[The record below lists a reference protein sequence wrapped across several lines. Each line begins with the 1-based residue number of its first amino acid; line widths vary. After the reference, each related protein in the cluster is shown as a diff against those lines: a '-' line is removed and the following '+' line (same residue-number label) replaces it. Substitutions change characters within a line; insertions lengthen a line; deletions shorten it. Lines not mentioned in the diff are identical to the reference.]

1 MSDRAVDRS
10 RVRAPRR
17 RASAREHALTLQL
30 LIAEENKI
38 ASGRTPGQIRERAE
52 QRLNDLLTLDPAVND
67 AVERLA
73 PTSSAPDRRNLHP
86 RAALAAALSQPAVA
100 AVLRT
105 WALTPQRRGPVAD
118 LSGAVAALCEI
129 AATSD
134 RCDLRT
140 TFATMNAGSLAT
152 LWTHNLPDCDNLT
165 ENTYYRRVVTL
176 CGRGEKPG
184 HDHCLAAA
192 ANITLIREL
201 ADTIGDDGDL
211 LHPSIGHV
219 GIVDGTRL
227 RAPIQ
232 QIYPRSPEHLELL
245 RRDGMDLVDYS
256 VYERDGQREPILGWR
271 ETRIIDHASGR
282 TLISTLDRAT
292 SHEPHVLLNVLLPL
306 LFDVWPDC
314 PMHTIVGDGLYDDQ
328 HTCFDL
334 EARWSLHPIFTRL
347 TPRNTTT
354 RIRGGGTA
362 RVCDGQPSCACG
374 PMRFYQREGFY
385 NHEQRRLDGLPRG
398 AMAPN
403 IKLARVRW
411 RCPNNRCKEISTYFT
426 EDPRDHGWWP
436 RRGKSGHA
444 TERRAYTLYRNMIE
458 SSFADTKSLGIGS
471 PGQPALWARDSGT
484 ILMLA
489 LHNLIAT
496 ATRVAHTNGSYQM
509 FHDEYER
516 LGLNRGL
523 RAPTPED
530 LDRERRNRPAHLQWD
545 WPPPGRLPRADPL
558 ASPGQFP
565 LAS

>member
-30 LIAEENKI
+30 LIAEENKT
-38 ASGRTPGQIRERAE
+38 ANGRTPGQIRERAE

-105 WALTPQRRGPVAD
+105 WALTPQRRGPLAD

-129 AATSD
+129 AATPD

-176 CGRGEKPG
+176 CGRGDKPG
-184 HDHCLAAA
+184 HDHRLAAA

-211 LHPSIGHV
+211 LHPCIGHV

-245 RRDGMDLVDYS
+245 RREGMDLVDYS
-256 VYERDGQREPILGWR
+256 VYERDGQREPVLGWR

-306 LFDVWPDC
+306 LFELWPDC
-314 PMHTIVGDGLYDDQ
+314 PMHTIVGDGLYDD
-328 HTCFDL
+328 HNTCFDL

-347 TPRNTTT
+347 TTRNTTT

-362 RVCDGQPSCACG
+362 PVCDGQPSCACG

-403 IKLARVRW
+403 IKRARVRW

-426 EDPRDHGWWP
+426 EDPRDHSLVAAARHERP
-436 RRGKSGHA
+436 RHRPPRLHA
-444 TERRAYTLYRNMIE
+444 VSQHGRVELRRHQEPR
-458 SSFADTKSLGIGS
+458 
-471 PGQPALWARDSGT
+471 
-484 ILMLA
+484 
-489 LHNLIAT
+489 H
-496 ATRVAHTNGSYQM
+496 
-509 FHDEYER
+509 
-516 LGLNRGL
+516 
-523 RAPTPED
+523 
-530 LDRERRNRPAHLQWD
+530 
-545 WPPPGRLPRADPL
+545 RLPRPTRPL
-558 ASPGQFP
+558 GPRQRHHPHARPPQP
-565 LAS
+565 PRHRHPRRTHQRQLPDLPR